1 MITTENMTEK
11 IKTEIKKTNL
21 VTLQLKQTSEGSTIF
36 IKSQPFEN
44 FFKVNG
50 TSSQYIVKPD
60 GSKIQSYCY
69 DLVENRE
76 DNKKLQ
82 SFESNLRSYDGT
94 ENFGFIR
101 AKGIGEGLTINLSGV
116 YSKEAT
122 NEYIKNFKV
131 FMLKFYSLY
140 MIPQNIEL
148 KIDIMESVK

>member
-1 MITTENMTEK
+1 MITTESITEK
-11 IKTEIKKTNL
+11 TTTEIKRTNL
-21 VTLQLKQTSEGSTIF
+21 VTLQLKHTNEGSTLF

-50 TSSQYIVKPD
+50 TSSQYIVKHD
-60 GSKIQSYCY
+60 GSKIQSYAY
-69 DLVENRE
+69 DLVENKE

-82 SFESNLRSYDGT
+82 NFESNLRSYDGI

-101 AKGIGEGLTINLSGV
+101 AKGIGEGLTVNLSGV

-122 NEYIKNFKV
+122 NEYIKNFKA

-148 KIDIMESVK
+148 KIDITESVK